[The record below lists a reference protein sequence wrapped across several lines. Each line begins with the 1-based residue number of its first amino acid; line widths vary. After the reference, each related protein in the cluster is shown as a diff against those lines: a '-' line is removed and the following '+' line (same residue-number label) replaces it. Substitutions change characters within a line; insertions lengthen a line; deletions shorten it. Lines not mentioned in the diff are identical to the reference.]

1 MELLENMKWRYAT
14 KKFNAGKK
22 VREEDINKI
31 KESIQL
37 AATSYGLQ
45 LFKVIDVKDESLR
58 EQLKP
63 ASWGQSQITD
73 ASHLFVFCNYSAA
86 KDEHVDQYMNLKAT
100 TQGIDIENLKGYGD
114 FVKGALAKKPQTDQQ
129 IWMAKQT
136 YIALSNA
143 MMACADLKIDST
155 PMEGFDPAAYNEI
168 LGLDNKGLQAAVVLT
183 IGYRSEEDPTLNQKK
198 VRKSIEDLFE
208 TV

>member
-14 KKFNAGKK
+14 KKFDANKIVSDENIA
-22 VREEDINKI
+22 KI

-45 LFKVIDVKDESLR
+45 LFKVIDVKDQATR
-58 EQLKP
+58 EKLLP
-63 ASWGQSQITD
+63 ASWNQAQITE
-73 ASHLFVFCNYSAA
+73 ASHLFVFCNYSDT
-86 KDEHVDQYMNLKAT
+86 KDEHIDAYMQLKAD
-100 TQGIDIENLKGYGD
+100 TQGLDVEALKGYGD
-114 FVKGALAKKPQTDQQ
+114 FVKGALSAKPLADKQ

-136 YIALSNA
+136 YIALANA
-143 MMACADLKIDST
+143 LQACADLKIDST
-155 PMEGFDPAAYNEI
+155 PMEGFDPKAYNEI
-168 LGLDNKGLQAAVVLT
+168 LGLEAKGLQSAVVLA
-183 IGYRSEEDPTLNQKK
+183 IGYRSEEDATQHGKK